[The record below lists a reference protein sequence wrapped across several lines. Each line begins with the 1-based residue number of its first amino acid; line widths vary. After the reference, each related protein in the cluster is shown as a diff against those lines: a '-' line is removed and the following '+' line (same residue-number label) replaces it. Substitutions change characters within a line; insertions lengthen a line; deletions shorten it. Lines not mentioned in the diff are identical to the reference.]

1 MTAHDPAG
9 GHRPVMVDEVIESLA
24 PAEGRIYVDG
34 TFGRG
39 GHARAL
45 LAAADCRVFAIDR
58 DPEAIAAG
66 QPMARSYGGR
76 LVVLAGRFAD
86 MDRLL
91 AAHGV
96 DRAAGVMLDLG
107 VSSPQLDDPARGFS
121 FTGDGPLDMRMERAG
136 SITAA
141 ELINQ
146 VSEGDLADI
155 IFKYG
160 EEHRARA
167 IARAIVKARAKAPIE
182 RTGALAEIVAGA
194 VTRGR
199 TGKRGRGVHPATR
212 TFQALRIHLNDE
224 LGQLRQGLAAAERLL
239 APDGRLAV
247 LAFHSLEDRTVKA
260 FLRARVGGEPRPS
273 RHLPPDAAGALEPTF
288 RLLFRRVQMP
298 RATEIADNPRA
309 RSARLRAAV
318 RTAAPA
324 RPSGAGLEA
333 AA

>member
-1 MTAHDPAG
+1 MTAPERVG
-9 GHRPVMVDEVIESLA
+9 VHRPVMVDDVIECLA
-24 PAEGRIYVDG
+24 PAEGRTYVDG

-39 GHARAL
+39 GHVRAM

-58 DPEAIAAG
+58 DPAAIAAG
-66 QPMARSYGGR
+66 KPLAQAHGGR
-76 LVVLAGRFAD
+76 LVLLAGRFAD

-96 DRAAGVMLDLG
+96 DRAAGVVLDLG

-121 FTGDGPLDMRMERAG
+121 FAGDGPLDMRMERAG
-136 SITAA
+136 PTAA
-141 ELINQ
+141 DLVNRA
-146 VSEGDLADI
+146 SEADLADI
-155 IFKYG
+155 IFKLG

-167 IARAIVKARAKAPIE
+167 VARAIVKARAKAPIE

-194 VTRGR
+194 VARGR
-199 TGKRGRGVHPATR
+199 TGPRGRGIHPATR

-224 LGQLRQGLAAAERLL
+224 LGQLRQGLRAAERLL
-239 APDGRLAV
+239 APDGRLVV

-260 FLRARVGGEPRPS
+260 FLRARAGDQPRPS
-273 RHLPPDAAGALEPTF
+273 RHLPLDAGAAPEPTF
-288 RLLFRRVQMP
+288 RLLFRRVRMP
-298 RATEIADNPRA
+298 RATEIAENPRA

-324 RPSGAGLEA
+324 RPNDGGMA
-333 AA
+333 AAA